1 MDCLLASS
9 ALESN
14 SLIVMKYITQIDSAR
29 AGKLTQL
36 MRTVARSENC
46 KPEFIRDGLRNGTIV
61 IAANP
66 NHKKRLPFAIGA
78 GLRIKVNTNIGTSPD
93 LISLKTE
100 LEKLRVAI
108 RAGTDSVM
116 DLSIGGNIKNIRQHI
131 LNECPVALGTVPI
144 YEAVLRCVKRG
155 NDLTKMD
162 PDALFEV
169 IEEQAEQGVDFM
181 TVHCGVTKHSA
192 KVYENTGRLGGVV
205 SRGGAITML
214 WMRTRNRDNP
224 LYEQYGRLLKI
235 AKKFDIILS
244 LGDGLRPGAI
254 YDSTDSAQLAELNIL
269 GELVER
275 ARKAGVQVMVEG
287 PGHIPLN
294 QVQANVWLEKSICKG
309 APFYV
314 LGPVVTD
321 IAPGYDHITSAIGG
335 AVAGWA
341 GADFLCYVTPAEHLR
356 LPTVQDVHD
365 GVIAT
370 RIAAHAADIA
380 RGLPGA
386 PERDNKLSRARRK
399 RDWEKQI
406 RLSIDPRK
414 SKTIRAS
421 SRSQSPD
428 QCTMCGDLCA
438 LKLLNSHRKVA

>member
-1 MDCLLASS
+1 MDCLLASI
-9 ALESN
+9 ALESDP
-14 SLIVMKYITQIDSAR
+14 LTAMKYITQIDSAR

-36 MRTVARSENC
+36 MRTVAQAENC
-46 KPEFIRDGLRNGTIV
+46 KPEFIRDGIRNGTIV
-61 IAANP
+61 IAANSR
-66 NHKKRLPFAIGA
+66 HKKRLPFAIGA

-108 RAGTDSVM
+108 RAGTDAVM
-116 DLSIGGNIKNIRQHI
+116 DLSIGGNVKNIRQHI
-131 LNECPVALGTVPI
+131 LDECPAALGTVPI
-144 YEAVLRCVKRG
+144 YEAVLRCVKKG
-155 NDLTKMD
+155 HDLTKMD
-162 PDALFEV
+162 PETLFEV

-181 TVHCGVTKHSA
+181 TVHCGVTKYSL

-214 WMRTRNRDNP
+214 WMRTRNKENP
-224 LYEQYGRLLKI
+224 LYEQYDRLLKI
-235 AKKFDIILS
+235 ARKFDIVLS

-254 YDSTDSAQLAELNIL
+254 YDATDRAQLAELNIL
-269 GELVER
+269 GELVTA
-275 ARKAGVQVMVEG
+275 ARKAGVQVIVEG

-294 QVQANVWLEKSICKG
+294 QVQANVQLEKSICKG

-321 IAPGYDHITSAIGG
+321 IAPGYDHITSSIGG

-365 GVIAT
+365 GVIAA

-386 PERDNKLSRARRK
+386 RERDNKLSRARRK
-399 RDWEKQI
+399 RDWQKQI
-406 RLSIDPRK
+406 KLSIDPEK
-414 SKTIRAS
+414 AKTIRDS
-421 SRSQSPD
+421 SHPGAPD

-438 LKLLNSHRKVA
+438 LKLSNGSKSKM